1 MILTR
6 VPAPHLE
13 KERVGVILLRCLPA
27 LVAACLVSAKP
38 SKARSWIA
46 LSDDDRTGHLPKLV
60 EDVALRLSQDPAST
74 GMELAANESHS
85 ARAHGELRYLQGYT
99 PAMLAHESRILQVTI
114 SGTLQSSLNHL
125 DFGLLL
131 PDVMAIAD
139 KVDSHLTQAMES

>member
-1 MILTR
+1 M
-6 VPAPHLE
+6 PARACRGVLGE
-13 KERVGVILLRCLPA
+13 CETEQGTELDCAERR
-27 LVAACLVSAKP
+27 
-38 SKARSWIA
+38 RSYRA
-46 LSDDDRTGHLPKLV
+46 PKLV

-125 DFGLLL
+125 DFRPAAARRHGHRGQSGFPFDPGHGKLHESNA
-131 PDVMAIAD
+131 DVGRVAGTRDAILA
-139 KVDSHLTQAMES
+139 A